1 MNEKTARRIVN
12 ERADGFC
19 ERCGQYGTTI
29 HHRKK
34 RSQLGPWS
42 PQNCVALCGDGTR
55 LCHGWC
61 EANPEAAHAEGFWVF
76 SWEDEATIP
85 ILHSTR
91 RRLLLNEWGG
101 YEEVCDAVG

>member
-29 HHRKK
+29 HHRKN
-34 RSQLGPWS
+34 RSQGGVWS
-42 PQNCVALCGDGTR
+42 PQNCVALCGDGVR
-55 LCHGWC
+55 LCHGWATV
-61 EANPEAAHAEGFWVF
+61 EPKAAHAEGFKVWSF
-76 SWEDEATIP
+76 EDEAVRP
-85 ILHSTR
+85 IWHSTR
-91 RRLLLNEWGG
+91 RWLLLNEWGG